1 MIVVREPR
9 LMHRDAPRHRL
20 GRGAHLQDCVDEAR
34 NVQCSQKHG
43 AWLRKSVVREFF
55 MSGLDQP
62 GLTVRMLKRRKHRR
76 LMEKV
81 HQ

>member
-1 MIVVREPR
+1 
-9 LMHRDAPRHRL
+9 
-20 GRGAHLQDCVDEAR
+20 
-34 NVQCSQKHG
+34 
-43 AWLRKSVVREFF
+43 LRKSVVREFF